1 MRIDDDSAE
10 RAVAE
15 ARAQDKKLQQQQQKR
30 RADESTAFD
39 KALAGKKQQEGTAA
53 RSFAERQQAT
63 SRSPVKELLAAH
75 EGEALEPAD
84 LEEQQEA
91 EHAAEHQGAALQ
103 RGRTAAGRKEI
114 DRKTGRQ
121 LESGRGEDHSL
132 HAAAGERVRGGQREQ
147 EGRAVLRQHDAR
159 SDDRRQEARDERGAQ
174 PSTAG
179 RASATPGKVTA
190 REQKGDQQG
199 GQQGSGNPG
208 GQPGAFRLPPSALMA
223 PPPLAVPK
231 EAPQVSRLRALAQ
244 EIAEK
249 IVKAA
254 RVGVNKLG
262 LPEFQLELKSDILQ
276 GLKVKVSGRHGRI
289 RAHFSS
295 RDPKVL
301 KQLRGEIDG
310 LRSALSARGLK
321 VDALEIEEERA

>member
-1 MRIDDDSAE
+1 MRIDDDSAD

-30 RADESTAFD
+30 RSDEASTFD
-39 KALAGKKQQEGTAA
+39 KALAGKKAEATVS
-53 RSFAERQQAT
+53 RSFAERQAAST
-63 SRSPVKELLAAH
+63 RSPVKALLARKDLSSVSKLAH
-75 EGEALEPAD
+75 AE
-84 LEEQQEA
+84 LEEQLDGQRATEQQGEA
-91 EHAAEHQGAALQ
+91 VLQ
-103 RGRTAAGRKEI
+103 GRTSAGRRDV
-114 DRKTGRQ
+114 DRKTGRT
-121 LESGRGEDHSL
+121 LEAGRGEDQAVNASS
-132 HAAAGERVRGGQREQ
+132 GERVQTGERDH
-147 EGRAVLRQHDAR
+147 EGKSLSRKQDASTDAR
-159 SDDRRQEARDERGAQ
+159 RQDSRDERSGGA
-174 PSTAG
+174 TAG
-179 RASATPGKVTA
+179 RATATPGKVTA
-190 REQKGDQQG
+190 REHKGEQEGQG
-199 GQQGSGNPG
+199 KKDSG
-208 GQPGAFRLPPSALMA
+208 GQPGSFRLPPSALMA

-231 EAPQVSRLRALAQ
+231 EAPQLSRLRALAQ

-262 LPEFQLELKSDILQ
+262 LPEFQMELKSDILQ

-310 LRSALSARGLK
+310 LRAALSARGLK